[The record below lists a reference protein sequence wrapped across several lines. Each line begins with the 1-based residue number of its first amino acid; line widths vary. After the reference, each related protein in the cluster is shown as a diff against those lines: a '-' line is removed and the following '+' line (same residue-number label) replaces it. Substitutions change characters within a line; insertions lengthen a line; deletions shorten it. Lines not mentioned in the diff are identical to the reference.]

1 MVDSIDLLI
10 LPLVRTGDQ
19 DQPSVQGLH
28 VAVPPRKPAR
38 FRNRD
43 RLALHLTLD
52 ENEPLS
58 PEQADKLLAN
68 LAKSYYNTAGTV
80 TTALRATAESTNQ
93 FLLDRNLRSTSSGHQ
108 AVGFLTQIVL
118 REKRLSIAQSGLTH
132 AFLLSSSGVEHVHD
146 LHLAGNGLGLSRT
159 THIRFSQLDLQPND
173 AIIISSQSV
182 AGWTP
187 DSLENLHGQG
197 PESLRRRLLALVRTD
212 VNGFLLNVQPGSG
225 ELRLLRPVRQPR
237 PVPVAAIPQP
247 IPGEVDE
254 KTEAPSP
261 EVVDGDL
268 SDSDKE
274 EAKIPEPLPETQQTQ
289 PGDAVPVITAAG
301 AVSQVT
307 AGEATEPLP
316 TQEQVSGSKSG
327 SFASISQSVSNAL
340 LKFLSGLIAILRGIL
355 PDSGIFTLPP
365 STMAFTAVVIPL
377 TIVAV
382 AAVVYFQRG
391 RAAQYEL
398 HFSQAQDAAQLAEL
412 TTEPRDQR
420 LAWETTLLHLN
431 NAELFQTTDDSQ
443 GLRQQ
448 AQGIVDSL
456 NATERLDFRPAIVDQ
471 LDETAQITRLV
482 AREDALY
489 MLNATDGVV
498 ERAILTNEGYRIDTT
513 FQCGPGPYG
522 GYIVG
527 SIIDIAPIP
536 PGIDFKATILAIDA
550 NGNLL
555 RCIPGDTPLASP
567 LEPPDINWGSPRGI
581 TVDANDL
588 YVLDPQ
594 TNAVWIYRGM
604 DVSQSP
610 RLFFDQQIPPMQD
623 VIDIEVNQNDLYLL
637 HEDGHL
643 TSCVY
648 SAQSTSPTRC
658 KEPEIFTDPRPGRQ
672 SGPYIEDAFFSQI
685 LYSPPPEPTLYLLDP
700 NSHAIYRFSIRLTL
714 DRQHRSQEPLPDGP
728 ASAFTLDRGNH
739 SIFLALEDQIYSAP
753 LP

>member
-1 MVDSIDLLI
+1 MADSIDLLI
-10 LPLVRTGDQ
+10 LPLVRTDGQ
-19 DQPSVQGLH
+19 DQPNVLGLH
-28 VAVPPRKPAR
+28 VAIPPRKSAR

-43 RLALHLTLD
+43 RLAVHLTLD
-52 ENEPLS
+52 GNAPLP
-58 PEQADKLLAN
+58 PEQINQILAN
-68 LAKSYYNTAGTV
+68 LAKSYYNTPGTV
-80 TTALRATAESTNQ
+80 TTALRTTAESMNQ
-93 FLLDRNLRSTSSGHQ
+93 FLLDRNLRNTSTGRQ

-118 REKRLSIAQSGLTH
+118 REKRLSIAQSGLSH
-132 AFLLSSSGVEHVHD
+132 AFLLSSSGMEHVHD

-159 THIRFSQLDLQPND
+159 THIHFSQMNLQPND
-173 AIIISSQSV
+173 AIIISSQSPT
-182 AGWTP
+182 AWTH
-187 DSLENLHGQG
+187 DSLINLHGQG
-197 PESLRRRLLALVRTD
+197 PESLRRRLLSLVGTD
-212 VNGFLLNVQPGSG
+212 LLAFLLHAQPGSG

-237 PVPVAAIPQP
+237 PVPAPAIPQSMP
-247 IPGEVDE
+247 SDIDE
-254 KTEAPSP
+254 KSEVPSP
-261 EVVDGDL
+261 DVEERGL
-268 SDSDKE
+268 STKVKE
-274 EAKIPEPLPETQQTQ
+274 ESKTPDTSVVEA
-289 PGDAVPVITAAG
+289 APVITAAA
-301 AVSQVT
+301 AVSQGAPAEKV
-307 AGEATEPLP
+307 APLP
-316 TQEQVSGSKSG
+316 SQQQTTGSTSSG
-327 SFASISQSVSNAL
+327 FASIGQSLTNSLLKLLSGLVAL
-340 LKFLSGLIAILRGIL
+340 LKGIL

-391 RAAQYEL
+391 RAVQYDL
-398 HFSQAQDAAQLAEL
+398 HFSQAQEAAQLAEL
-412 TTEPRDQR
+412 STEPGDQR

-431 NAELFQTTDDSQ
+431 NAELFQTTEDSQ
-443 GLRQQ
+443 ELRQH

-456 NATERLDFRPAIVDQ
+456 DAIERLDFRPAIVDQ
-471 LDETAQITRLV
+471 LDETAQITRLI
-482 AREDALY
+482 AREDGLY

-527 SIIDIAPIP
+527 SIIDIAPMP
-536 PGIDFKATILAIDA
+536 PGIDFRAAVLGIDA

-567 LEPPDINWGSPRGI
+567 MEPPDINWGTPHGI
-581 TVDANDL
+581 TIDANDL

-643 TSCVY
+643 TTCVY
-648 SAQSTSPTRC
+648 SALATSPTRC
-658 KEPEIFTDPRPGRQ
+658 QEPEIYTDPRPGRQ
-672 SGPYIEDAFFSQI
+672 SGPFIEDAFFSQI
-685 LYSPPPEPTLYLLDP
+685 LYSPPPEPTIYLLDP
-700 NSHAIYRFSIRLTL
+700 NSQAIYRFSVRLTL
-714 DRQHRSQEPLPDGP
+714 DRQHRSQEPLPEGP
-728 ASAFTLDRGNH
+728 ASAFTIDRSSH
-739 SIFLALEDQIYSAP
+739 SILLAIGDQVYSAP